1 MLNDLL
7 SGANPFGGMRV
18 VIREPVPMYK
28 RVMMFKKHR
37 KKPNWTRVKVFSHWQ
52 ELIEDGQVLNDTA
65 RGVMYVNRA
74 THDQLRKAI

>member
-1 MLNDLL
+1 MLNTLL
-7 SGANPFGGMRV
+7 NGPGMLGGVRV
-18 VIREPVPMYK
+18 VIRDPVPMYK

-37 KKPNWTRVKVFSHWQ
+37 RKSNWTRVKAFSHWQ

-65 RGVMYVNRA
+65 RGVMYMNRR